1 MKVRARK
8 QPSQS
13 HRTRGFTLIEIVVV
27 LTIIGILAG
36 SGTFM
41 IMGYIKDTKMEK
53 ANIDVSDRLA
63 TALVSYARGNNFN
76 YPSTEEGIAALVER
90 PEGHTGRW
98 RQYAQIKDIT
108 DAWGNEY
115 QYASPATKSGMDY
128 DLWSMGPDGAS
139 DTEDDIGNWQQ

>member
-1 MKVRARK
+1 MKARERRK
-8 QPSQS
+8 Q
-13 HRTRGFTLIEIVVV
+13 RVRGFTLIEIVVV

-98 RQYAQIKDIT
+98 RQYAQPKDVL
-108 DAWGNEY
+108 DPWGNQYEY
-115 QYASPATKSGMDY
+115 KKPAEKSGMEY
-128 DLWSMGPDGAS
+128 DLWSIGPDGQ
-139 DTEDDIGNWQQ
+139 DGTDDDIGNWQQ

>member
-1 MKVRARK
+1 MKARPRR
-8 QPSQS
+8 QQ
-13 HRTRGFTLIEIVVV
+13 HLRGFTLIEIVVV

-76 YPSTEEGIAALVER
+76 YPSTEEGIAALVEK
-90 PEGHTGRW
+90 PEDHNGRW
-98 RQYAQIKDIT
+98 RQYAQPKDVL
-108 DAWGNEY
+108 DPWGNQY
-115 QYASPATKSGMDY
+115 QYQKPAEKSGMEY
-128 DLWSMGPDGAS
+128 DLWSVGPDGQ
-139 DTEDDIGNWQQ
+139 DGTDDDIGNWQQ